1 MNRVA
6 ATETQHLTLGHTSL
20 QLRVIPV
27 HHLRAAGR
35 QEDGE
40 RMRTSRRKG
49 DARELKNKNTSLC
62 EAPSKLLFVCVMD
75 ETYSWH
81 ITGS

>member
-27 HHLRAAGR
+27 HHLRAPDDKKTAKECENESEKGGR
-35 QEDGE
+35 KRAQ
-40 RMRTSRRKG
+40 KQ
-49 DARELKNKNTSLC
+49 NTSLC